1 MSDRVPRMTP
11 AQELAAVK
19 AELSLFTAG
28 AAHDLQQPLRQIIAA
43 AGRLSRTCA
52 RSVPTAARDVTR
64 ILELAQSM
72 RRLVDYLVA
81 YQQVSASAL
90 DLQPISATEAV
101 GDVLVALEPKI
112 AASRATVVLDKL
124 PTIKADPIQL
134 RQVLHHLLDNALKF
148 HAPGK
153 APRVRL
159 SGRRHAGGVELC
171 VEDEGIGIEK
181 RYLQTIFEP
190 FRRLNCVEAY
200 EGSGLGLAICRK
212 IAERHGGRLEVRSRP
227 GRGSRFY
234 FWLPD

>member
-1 MSDRVPRMTP
+1 MTP
-11 AQELAAVK
+11 AHELELVR
-19 AELSLFTAG
+19 AELSLFTGG

-52 RSVPTAARDVTR
+52 RAVPAAAHDIKR
-64 ILELAQSM
+64 IVELAQSM

-81 YQQVSASAL
+81 YQQASATAL
-90 DLQPISATEAV
+90 DVQPSSAAEAAA
-101 GDVLVALEPKI
+101 DVMVALEQKI
-112 AASRATVVLDKL
+112 SASRAVITVDKL
-124 PTIKADPIQL
+124 PPVKADPIQL

-159 SGRRHAGGVELC
+159 YGRRHAGGVELC

-181 RYLQTIFEP
+181 RYLEAIFEP
-190 FRRLNCVEAY
+190 FRRLNCAEAY

-212 IAERHGGRLEVRSRP
+212 IARRHGGRVDARSRP
-227 GRGSRFY
+227 GRGSRFSL
-234 FWLPD
+234 WLPG